1 VQDVLAAWSRLLAQ
15 DGLGVLFYLQSRV
28 GRIPPNDGEMRGLL
42 RGLSVHTL
50 EISRYVSA
58 VSCRLTSPRRGL
70 DLGTLSLVTSFDRYS
85 SFSPLIS
92 QLGDGIT
99 PSSLLALIPPL
110 SSEISTLLADPPWTP
125 FSEVDARVL
134 AMARWFKS
142 DFMRWVD
149 PIMCP
154 SCGGKTA
161 AAGGVE
167 PSRKQRQD
175 GAGRVELHVCVDG
188 GCGGEKAFARYGKIA
203 TLVKTREGRCGE

>member
-1 VQDVLAAWSRLLAQ
+1 MLV
-15 DGLGVLFYLQSRV
+15 VLFDHR
-28 GRIPPNDGEMRGLL
+28 
-42 RGLSVHTL
+42 
-50 EISRYVSA
+50 
-58 VSCRLTSPRRGL
+58 
-70 DLGTLSLVTSFDRYS
+70 SLCD
-85 SFSPLIS
+85 PLIP

-99 PSSLLALIPPL
+99 PTSLLALIPAL

-125 FSEVDARVL
+125 FSEIDARVL

-161 AAGGVE
+161 AAGNVE
-167 PSRKQRQD
+167 PSWKQRQD

-188 GCGGEKAFARYGKIA
+188 GCGGEKAFARYGKVA
-203 TLVKTREGRCGE
+203 TLAKTREGRCGE